1 MDYGVNTD
9 NVLINGTATPDY
21 NRQDRLLESLTYL
34 SLQDV
39 QRHPRGQEHWCG
51 HDEQF
56 EQYQHPSPN
65 PGHSELR
72 PDGVLSSV
80 KTTRE
85 GKMS

>member
-1 MDYGVNTD
+1 M
-9 NVLINGTATPDY
+9 
-21 NRQDRLLESLTYL
+21 
-34 SLQDV
+34 

-65 PGHSELR
+65 PGHSELC

-80 KTTRE
+80 KITRE
-85 GKMS
+85 GEIIRKKAFF